1 MAKELANFR
10 QGDTKVIK
18 IVNTTT
24 GYDVT
29 GHVFWFTLREKF
41 DDVTP
46 IAQLQTTAGTHP
58 LDDIPN
64 NTIYIEMGSDITKAI
79 PVGKYFWDIQRSE
92 GGTPPVIITILPTE
106 KNLKDKI
113 EVLEQVTKVE
123 S

>member
-1 MAKELANFR
+1 MAKELSNFR

-18 IVNTTT
+18 IVNTTP

-29 GHVFWFTLREKF
+29 GHEFWFTLREKF

-46 IAQLQTTAGTHP
+46 IMQVITTAGDHP

-64 NTIYIEMGSDITKAI
+64 NTIYIEAGSDITKVV
-79 PVGKYFWDIQRSE
+79 PVGSYFWDIQRSE
-92 GGTPPVIITILPTE
+92 GGVPPVIVTILPTE

-113 EVLEQVTKVE
+113 KVLEQVTKVDV
-123 S
+123 

>member
-18 IVNTTT
+18 IINTTA

-29 GHVFWFTLREKF
+29 GHIFWFTLRDAF

-46 IAQLQTTAGTHP
+46 IAQVQTTAGDHP

-64 NTIYIEMGSDITKAI
+64 NTIYIEMGSDITKNIA
-79 PVGKYFWDIQRSE
+79 VGKYFWDIQRSE
-92 GGTPPVIITILPTE
+92 GGTPPVIVTILPTE
-106 KNLKDKI
+106 KNLKDKLEI
-113 EVLEQVTKVE
+113 LEQVTKVE